1 MKIALAIHGNL
12 RTFLMPLREN
22 PSVRVCDVL
31 LKNIIH
37 PNNPDIFI
45 CTDNNDFYY
54 NNSVNY
60 TNNLIEISNSDP
72 FRIHH
77 NINFLNKD
85 ISENIIR
92 TELNKILS
100 NIKNISILDYYN
112 AEDDEKYNILA
123 TSNLKGVSPAL
134 LIQQYR
140 KLKMLSNMITEYEL
154 NNNFKYDVIM
164 KVRFDNMYRDSSLY
178 LNRYDVLNNNNLFVP
193 GVKANL
199 IMDWY
204 SFGHR
209 NIMMDWLNL
218 YDKLGFTINSPGW
231 INECYFSCKNAT
243 GHNGLLPNTN
253 KCIICGN
260 TNNYYQADVTL
271 SSEYHL
277 YKHFTEKNINIIG
290 AGYHAWIYRYLENNH
305 IPIDTI
311 LNNNKSKFK
320 NTLFVN
326 HTANPN
332 EVLKKQ
338 I

>member
-140 KLKMLSNMITEYEL
+140 KLKILSNMITEYEL
-154 NNNFKYDVIM
+154 NNNFKYDIIM
-164 KVRFDNMYRDSSLY
+164 KVRFDSMYRDNPLH
-178 LNRYDVLNNNNLFVP
+178 LQTYDITNNNLFVP
-193 GVKANL
+193 GLKGNL
-199 IMDWY
+199 AFDWY
-204 SFGHR
+204 AFAKR
-209 NIMMDWLNL
+209 NIMMDYINL
-218 YDKLGFTINSPGW
+218 YDKLGFTINDPQW
-231 INECYFSCKNAT
+231 INECYACGLPT
-243 GHNGLLPNTN
+243 GHKGIVPNDN
-253 KCIICGN
+253 KCIKCGN
-260 TNNYYQADVTL
+260 NNNYHQADVTL
-271 SSEYHL
+271 SSEHHIYR
-277 YKHFTEKNINIIG
+277 HFTENNINIIG
-290 AGYHAWIYRYLENNH
+290 ANYFVWIYRYLKDNN
-305 IPIDTI
+305 ISINDI
-311 LNNNKSKFK
+311 LQNNKVKLKDGMFI
-320 NTLFVN
+320 N
-326 HTANPN
+326 HTTTPN
-332 EVLKKQ
+332 EITKVKL
-338 I
+338 